1 MRSSIW
7 PGASH
12 GRVVLPGVGVDTEID
27 IGAADATDRQSERQ
41 SPMAG
46 CGWAS
51 LCCHESARTWRL
63 TLPLP
68 TPDSVTVTLKAPSMS
83 AQAKTEKGAYVP
95 VGSRAAA
102 KLEDGSPAVVINT
115 LGKGEVVWLPHR
127 LKIEGTAAPIPTTI
141 APPAA
146 SR

>member
-1 MRSSIW
+1 ANSSKPRYASFASHPRARSAAAQLPAAARLRLRPDLAVTLQFPGASPRSDRVRSSIW

-68 TPDSVTVTLKAPSMS
+68 TRPTARVEDS
-83 AQAKTEKGAYVP
+83 
-95 VGSRAAA
+95 
-102 KLEDGSPAVVINT
+102 
-115 LGKGEVVWLPHR
+115 H
-127 LKIEGTAAPIPTTI
+127 PI
-141 APPAA
+141 
-146 SR
+146 